1 MNIVL
6 GALIFLP
13 HASAFLFPTS
23 NSGCG
28 CNPCTSQP
36 SCPVYPTC
44 PPVQRCPEQVT
55 ECCPTCSC
63 KSKERIKR
71 SSNILTNGVYIV
83 DHDVSS
89 VTPWHRN
96 KRSSLDDV
104 VKVDAKCN
112 SEDLRA
118 IIIENIDRVTSV
130 SKRRILAEAERRL
143 GGRYNVI
150 CARGD
155 FSYITNT
162 EEFCQQT
169 IGDVTCYV
177 FKQLSDMIRAR
188 LS

>member
-1 MNIVL
+1 M
-6 GALIFLP
+6 
-13 HASAFLFPTS
+13 
-23 NSGCG
+23 
-28 CNPCTSQP
+28 
-36 SCPVYPTC
+36 
-44 PPVQRCPEQVT
+44 
-55 ECCPTCSC
+55 C
-63 KSKERIKR
+63 KIRANVARHRIKR
-71 SSNILTNGVYIV
+71 SS
-83 DHDVSS
+83 
-89 VTPWHRN
+89 P
-96 KRSSLDDV
+96 DDV

-112 SEDLRA
+112 SEDLRG
-118 IIIENIDRVTSV
+118 IIIEAREYQIWNCYWKALFTLQNIDRVTSV
-130 SKRRILAEAERRL
+130 SKRRIQAEAERRL